1 METPSRNNG
10 NAPGEDDNDG
20 GGRSGRPDSRRTAT
34 PPGERDA
41 TVVSEV
47 GSASAGVQALFEEVA
62 SDGSVGG
69 DFFV

>member
-10 NAPGEDDNDG
+10 NAPGEDDDNDG

-41 TVVSEV
+41 T
-47 GSASAGVQALFEEVA
+47 L
-62 SDGSVGG
+62 DPT
-69 DFFV
+69 